1 MKRLG
6 HQRQRTESDSACRK
20 GSEQGAVRVV
30 DGWLTSPA
38 RTHGKSPAKSYA
50 SMQRDSKGPFDDIY
64 KLVGET
70 IEALGALGKK

>member
-1 MKRLG
+1 MR
-6 HQRQRTESDSACRK
+6 
-20 GSEQGAVRVV
+20 
-30 DGWLTSPA
+30 
-38 RTHGKSPAKSYA
+38 KSPAKSYA